1 MRVQPVRIAGGF
13 LIIGLALS
21 CGEHTTPGPPDPTP
35 VTINYLRTDN
45 PPYARADDA
54 VFGDYLAQHPEV
66 TLFRETV
73 RYPSLTATLNS
84 DLKTNRLSS
93 DLVRMPPSWVCSF
106 ADNLADVPDDII
118 SLAEARQVFF
128 PAPLAGSVCSGKL
141 KGLPIE
147 YNLEYGGVVVN
158 LDKYEARYPG
168 RSPGWADWGTFIRE
182 AAELTEYDAAGQ
194 PAANGLDIAPDWPQP
209 VKHIFFSQILQRGGR
224 YWVEGNNA
232 FDFSSPEAVDS
243 LTEMVN
249 WVVRD
254 KVMFPSIV
262 PRMNTFVTTRLV
274 GGATGYGWN
283 DPSKP
288 LAVMGYAGTW
298 AVANVVAQLPA
309 GSNLRYAFQALPP
322 MVGNQ
327 HKFVQN
333 SGFALVVPKTS
344 KNQKAAWDIA
354 RAIALVPEGSR
365 RWTTI
370 GGALPALRVN
380 GTREAAAG
388 DPTLAKVQ
396 PLLEH
401 GTWVGFIPAASIET
415 VEGTILRNFF
425 DAVSGTKTV
434 AQALAD
440 MERTAN
446 EALTHG
452 R

>member
-1 MRVQPVRIAGGF
+1 MRLQGGRGG
-13 LIIGLALS
+13 LLLVVLALS
-21 CGEHTTPGPPDPTP
+21 CGDGSPPAPPRATPP
-35 VTINYLRTDN
+35 VTINYLRHDN
-45 PPYARADDA
+45 PPYVAADEA
-54 VFGDYLAQHPEV
+54 IFADYLAQHPEV
-66 TLFRETV
+66 TLFRETI
-73 RYPSLTATLNS
+73 RYPRLTTTLNS
-84 DLKTNRLSS
+84 HLKTDSLTS
-93 DLVRMPPSWVCSF
+93 DLVRVPPSWVCSF
-106 ADNLADVPDDII
+106 ADNLADVPDDVI
-118 SLAEARQVFF
+118 SLPQARQAFF
-128 PAPLAGSVCSGKL
+128 PAPLAGSICNGKL

-158 LDKYEARYPG
+158 VDKYEARYPG
-168 RSPGWADWGTFIRE
+168 RSPNWQDWGEFIRE
-182 AAELTEYDAAGQ
+182 AGELTEYDSEGM

-224 YWVEGNNA
+224 YWMEGGNA
-232 FDFSSPEAVDS
+232 FDFSSPEAVAS
-243 LTEMVN
+243 LTEMVA
-249 WVVRD
+249 WMVRD

-283 DPSKP
+283 DPARP

-298 AVANVVAQLPA
+298 AVPNVTAQLPV
-309 GSNLRYAFQALPP
+309 GSRVRYAFYALPP
-322 MVGNQ
+322 MVGSE

-354 RAIALVPEGSR
+354 RAIAVSPEGAR

-370 GGALPALRVN
+370 GGALPALRAN
-380 GTREAAAG
+380 GTPEAAAD

-396 PLLEH
+396 PLLER
-401 GTWVGFIPAASIET
+401 GAWVGFIPAASIET
-415 VEGTILRNFF
+415 VEGTILSNFF
-425 DAVSGTKTV
+425 DAASGRKTV

-440 MERTAN
+440 MERAAN
-446 EALTHG
+446 EALAQG